1 MNNFIDRYHIIRRV
15 LLAVFAYFF
24 LKITYN
30 IFFNGIT
37 LDNYKLGAY
46 IFFGG
51 IITFMVKYY
60 YDSRDKEGKIK

>member
-1 MNNFIDRYHIIRRV
+1 MNFIDKYHLIRRT

-37 LDNYKLGAY
+37 LDTYKLSAY
-46 IFFGG
+46 LFFGS
-51 IITFMVKYY
+51 IIMFMVKWYHN
-60 YDSRDKEGKIK
+60 SRDKEGKIK